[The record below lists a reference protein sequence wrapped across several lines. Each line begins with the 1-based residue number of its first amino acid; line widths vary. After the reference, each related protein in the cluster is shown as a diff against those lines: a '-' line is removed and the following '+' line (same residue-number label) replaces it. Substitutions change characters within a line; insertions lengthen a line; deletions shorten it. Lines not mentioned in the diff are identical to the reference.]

1 MVILP
6 IVHKNHILNVE
17 IRLKNVEKVRSGVKY
32 DDALES
38 DIIINSNK
46 FSESSF
52 NIPNDISA
60 EVDFVRSK
68 SLLNKSNSFLITTK
82 VERDSDVYDIYE
94 VSNIPKKVNDN
105 LDKLYSRILTDIRKK
120 IPKVRNRGKYVSLKK
135 LGIDKTLTSEKI
147 ALLQR
152 IIKDHRDQSE
162 WPLLFNEAGIMDVK
176 DTVDFIDLFDCV
188 IISETTI
195 PEDSF
200 LDTLKV
206 FGNINTREYKNLN
219 NYYKMAI
226 NNTEIFTRLSYIH
239 KLLYGK
245 PLVIIQSNQ
254 KPKQLYKKKDE
265 VEKKVDE

>member
-52 NIPNDISA
+52 NVANDISA

-68 SLLNKSNSFLITTK
+68 SLLNKNNSFLITTK
-82 VERDSDVYDIYE
+82 VERDSDVYDVYE

-105 LDKLYSRILTDIRKK
+105 LDKLYSRLLTDIRKK
-120 IPKVRNRGKYVSLKK
+120 IPKVGNRGKYVSLKK
-135 LGIDKTLTSEKI
+135 LGIDKTLTSE
-147 ALLQR
+147 
-152 IIKDHRDQSE
+152 
-162 WPLLFNEAGIMDVK
+162 AGIMDVK
-176 DTVDFIDLFDCV
+176 DTIDFIREFDCV
-188 IISETTI
+188 ILSETTI
-195 PEDSF
+195 PEDNF

-226 NNTEIFTRLSYIH
+226 NNTEIFTRLSYVH
-239 KLLYGK
+239 KLVYGK
-245 PLVIIQSNQ
+245 PLVIVQSNQ
-254 KPKQLYKKKDE
+254 KPKQLYKRVDE
-265 VEKKVDE
+265 VEKTLDE